1 MRMLAV
7 LVVLIGS
14 LSSTAAGPATSSVAA
29 QRQPLASTGYVLA
42 GASDALVAREAHALA
57 TLGVDGVTLSRRGDR
72 VSSIDPRLA
81 GTAHAHGLRAE
92 LLLSNYSDRLGDFD
106 PRAAA
111 LLLRSPANIDA
122 VAGQLASYVATQG
135 WDGIQLDLESLAS
148 ADADGLLALATTLQ
162 SRMAP
167 EKTVSIAVMASD
179 RAAEYVSRGY
189 RLPELG
195 AVVDT
200 LALMTYDQHGPWS
213 GPGPIG
219 ALAWQRR
226 SVGVVST
233 MVPAGKVDLGVAGY
247 GYTWPRGR
255 DGRTVTASR
264 RGSWSPRTVRRP
276 AGGPARA
283 SGPPGSRTA
292 PGCGGPTDARSPC
305 ARTWPASSA
314 YTASPCG
321 GSARPTRWPE
331 PQS

>member
-255 DGRTVTASR
+255 DGRTVTDAQAR
-264 RGSWSPRTVRRP
+264 KLVAQDGAQARWR
-276 AGGPARA
+276 ARA
-283 SGPPGSRTA
+283 GEWTA
-292 PGCGGPTDARSPC
+292 RLSDGTRLWWSDGRSI
-305 ARTWPASSA
+305 ALRQDLAGELGLHGIALWRL
-314 YTASPCG
+314 
-321 GSARPTRWPE
+321 GSADPLA
-331 PQS
+331 